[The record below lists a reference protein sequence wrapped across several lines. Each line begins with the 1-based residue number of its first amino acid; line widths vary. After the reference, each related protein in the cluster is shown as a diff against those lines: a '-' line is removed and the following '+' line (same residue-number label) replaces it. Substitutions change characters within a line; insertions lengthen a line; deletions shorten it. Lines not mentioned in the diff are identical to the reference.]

1 MNGLFVTML
10 HKFFSSEKRIRILD
24 YVLFRDS
31 VTVVKAADDLCLSKG
46 FVSEYLSFLHEHEI
60 IQRDKQYHVVDSS
73 FTRAI
78 KILLNLNKIRVAN
91 IKKSFMKGIGI
102 YGSWAHGTNTVD
114 SDVDIWIKT
123 DRYPD
128 EKELAVLVKQIREMV
143 DTEVQLLVL
152 TPQKLSQVKKDMPFY
167 SALYHE
173 SIVLGGEGIE

>member
-1 MNGLFVTML
+1 MII
-10 HKFFSSEKRIRILD
+10 KILD

-31 VTVVKAADDLCLSKG
+31 VSVVKVANDLYLSKG
-46 FVSEYLSFLHEHEI
+46 FVSEYLSFLHHHDI
-60 IQRDKQYHVVDSS
+60 IQRDKQYHVMDSS

-78 KILLNLNKIRVAN
+78 KVLLNLYKIN
-91 IKKSFMKGIGI
+91 ISDIDKSFMEGIGI

-152 TPQKLSQVKKDMPFY
+152 TKQKISQVKKDIPFY
-167 SALYHE
+167 SALYHD
-173 SIVLGGEGIE
+173 SIVLWGDGIE